1 MFQNN
6 ITLKDK
12 ALFEKYIFSYPYE
25 TSGLSF
31 TSLFMW
37 RQLNEFKYEI
47 INDFLCIGGVSL
59 LNMDKKEPFVLPP
72 LAIGQYDLNKLSLT
86 IDEIKKR
93 FDQKGFPFQIKLL
106 PKHLI
111 SIFDEAMKNK
121 LNFTEDR
128 VNFDY
133 VYLKNDLI
141 ELKGRKYHSKKNHL
155 NYFIRNIPYK
165 YVSLT
170 KDLIKDC
177 LDFNKRLIDYK
188 DLNSFS
194 NHLIEAEEIALKEAL
209 LNMDH
214 LKCKGGAILI
224 DHKLQAF
231 TLGGMLYDDTIVV
244 HIEKANPTI
253 KGLYQ
258 AINNEFCKNECIDIK
273 YINREEDMGLEN
285 LRKAKLSYRPYK
297 MVEKFNVT
305 FK

>member
-1 MFQNN
+1 MFQHD

-12 ALFEKYIFSYPYE
+12 DLFEKYVFSYPYE

-72 LAIGQYDLNKLSLT
+72 LAVGKYDLNKLSIT
-86 IDEIKKR
+86 MDEIKKR

-111 SIFDEAMKNK
+111 PTFDEAMQDK
-121 LNFTEDR
+121 LIFTEDR

-133 VYLKNDLI
+133 VYLTNDLI

-155 NYFIRNIPYK
+155 NYFMRNIPHK
-165 YVSLT
+165 YVPLT
-170 KDLIKDC
+170 KDLIQHC

-214 LKCKGGAILI
+214 LNCKGGAILI
-224 DHKLQAF
+224 DNEVQAF
-231 TLGGMLYDDTIVV
+231 TLGGKLYNDTIVV

-305 FK
+305 FI